1 MGLFIGEMWDFEEL
15 AADCADDGCYEFF
28 LAAAPIP
35 FTGAVGAPVN
45 PLALK

>member
-28 LAAAPIP
+28 LAAAPIHSP
-35 FTGAVGAPVN
+35 APSA
-45 PLALK
+45 PRSTRSP